1 MLKQELLKIV
11 DFDYDKKINNI
22 GIYGQN
28 ITTKALEIYNEF
40 VKSNKNVV
48 VITQDKAEAEELF
61 SLITTLEKETYIA
74 NIENKAVLKSY
85 KRALEMILDDYLCKE
100 KDL

>member
-48 VITQDKAEAEELF
+48 VITQDKVEA
-61 SLITTLEKETYIA
+61 
-74 NIENKAVLKSY
+74 
-85 KRALEMILDDYLCKE
+85 
-100 KDL
+100 

>member
-61 SLITTLEKETYIA
+61 SLITTLEK
-74 NIENKAVLKSY
+74 
-85 KRALEMILDDYLCKE
+85 
-100 KDL
+100 